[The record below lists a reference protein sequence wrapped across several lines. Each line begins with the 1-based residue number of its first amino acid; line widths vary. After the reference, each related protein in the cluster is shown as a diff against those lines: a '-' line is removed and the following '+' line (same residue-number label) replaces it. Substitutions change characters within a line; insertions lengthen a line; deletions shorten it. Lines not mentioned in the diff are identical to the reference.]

1 MVNKISDSG
10 VAVQDADDGV
20 MVDAA
25 EEMKVIEQRVEVV
38 EVAALGVAGVHGAG
52 FAVCLIEIA
61 GEAAEEL
68 GHGEVD
74 FAVADAHGRIDE
86 DGGAVRA
93 GHDVAAPEV
102 AVEQRRESGFDE
114 AVFQM
119 GEQLPTKV
127 LLV

>member
-20 MVDAA
+20 MVGAA
-25 EEMKVIEQRVEVV
+25 EEMKVIEPRVEVV
-38 EVAALGVAGVHGAG
+38 EVAALGVTGVHGAG

-74 FAVADAHGRIDE
+74 FAVADADGGVDE
-86 DGGAVRA
+86 DGLAGGAC
-93 GHDVAAPEV
+93 HDIAAP
-102 AVEQRRESGFDE
+102 
-114 AVFQM
+114 
-119 GEQLPTKV
+119 
-127 LLV
+127 

>member
-1 MVNKISDSG
+1 MNKISDSG
-10 VAVQDADDGV
+10 IAVQDAGDGV
-20 MVDAA
+20 MVGAA

-52 FAVCLIEIA
+52 FSVCLVEIA

-93 GHDVAAPEV
+93 GHDIAAPEV
-102 AVEQRRESGFDE
+102 TMEQRRESGFNE
-114 AVFQM
+114 AVSQM
-119 GEQLPTKV
+119 GEQLLTKAF
-127 LLV
+127 LVG

>member
-1 MVNKISDSG
+1 MM
-10 VAVQDADDGV
+10 QDAGDGV
-20 MVDAA
+20 MVGAA

-52 FAVCLIEIA
+52 FSVCLVEIA

-86 DGGAVRA
+86 DGGAVRVPHQRSPWSSDGKA
-93 GHDVAAPEV
+93 GSTRRSPRWASSCS
-102 AVEQRRESGFDE
+102 QRRFSSDE
-114 AVFQM
+114 
-119 GEQLPTKV
+119 K
-127 LLV
+127 

>member
-1 MVNKISDSG
+1 MNKISDSG
-10 VAVQDADDGV
+10 VTMQDAGDGV
-20 MVDAA
+20 VVGAA
-25 EEMKVIEQRVEVV
+25 EEMKMIEQRVEVV
-38 EVAALGVAGVHGAG
+38 EVATLGVTGVRGAG
-52 FAVCLIEIA
+52 FAVCLVEIA

-74 FAVADAHGRIDE
+74 FAVADAYSRIDE
-86 DGGAVRA
+86 DGSTVRA

-119 GEQLPTKV
+119 GEKLLTKV
-127 LLV
+127 LFV

>member
-20 MVDAA
+20 MVGAA

-38 EVAALGVAGVHGAG
+38 EVAALGVTGVHGAG

-74 FAVADAHGRIDE
+74 FAVAYAHGRIDE

>member
-1 MVNKISDSG
+1 MNKISDSG
-10 VAVQDADDGV
+10 IAVQDAGDGV
-20 MVDAA
+20 MVGAA

-38 EVAALGVAGVHGAG
+38 EVAALGVTGVRGAG
-52 FAVCLIEIA
+52 FAVCLVEIA

-74 FAVADAHGRIDE
+74 FAVADAYSRIDE
-86 DGGAVRA
+86 DGSTVRA

-119 GEQLPTKV
+119 GEKLLTKV
-127 LLV
+127 LFV